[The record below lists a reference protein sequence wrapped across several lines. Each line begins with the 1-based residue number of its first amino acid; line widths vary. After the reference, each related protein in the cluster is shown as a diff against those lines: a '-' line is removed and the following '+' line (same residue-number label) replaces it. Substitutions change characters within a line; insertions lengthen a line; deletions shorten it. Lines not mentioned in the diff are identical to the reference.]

1 GATVS
6 GWAWELVRLGGG
18 SDRGGGRRG
27 GDSCVG
33 ALSVRGGRGA
43 SAVRPWYG
51 RRAAS
56 TPADCEIRPLTGL
69 DRRCTFPMPLAGA
82 DEQSRKASESVTA
95 EGIRVPARSPTLP
108 SRTFGADVAVP
119 RVAGACG
126 ARYRLSAAM
135 DSPAAAR

>member
-1 GATVS
+1 

-56 TPADCEIRPLTGL
+56 TPADCEIRPLTVL
-69 DRRCTFPMPLAGA
+69 NRRWTVRMPFAGA
-82 DEQSRKASESVTA
+82 DGQSRKASESVTG
-95 EGIRVPARSPTLP
+95 EGASRPGTFAAPTESDLWCRCRGPARRGS
-108 SRTFGADVAVP
+108 
-119 RVAGACG
+119 
-126 ARYRLSAAM
+126 ARR
-135 DSPAAAR
+135 PV